1 MAMQNPDQEHKTL
14 SAQAHLYGQL
24 SSSFAYQKVKETSL
38 QLRVST
44 TFLLQMVTPLLLTL
58 ANIIEAA
65 WFTFDPA
72 YLIVSWQYLTSW
84 CMTH

>member
-1 MAMQNPDQEHKTL
+1 MSL
-14 SAQAHLYGQL
+14 SILP
-24 SSSFAYQKVKETSL
+24 SSYSNVDAILCFRAIKVKETSL

-84 CMTH
+84 CMIH